1 MNKEETTQRVEI
13 LEFIF
18 ENVNNWVHFA
28 EAKSA
33 MIIAFNIAIISV
45 TNDFISLENRKF
57 GFYLILVLIIVST
70 IFALGSVIPNF
81 ALGSVIPN
89 EKIIYYKMFKFE
101 GEPNYLFYSYIA
113 SFANGEQYMEELYQ
127 KYWGQSK
134 LNVTQLEKDLCGEIY
149 ENSKIAASKYK
160 LFEVSSKIDVL
171 VCFIVI
177 IMLLI
182 A

>member
-33 MIIAFNIAIISV
+33 MIIALNIAIISV

-70 IFALGSVIPNF
+70 IF

>member
-1 MNKEETTQRVEI
+1 
-13 LEFIF
+13 
-18 ENVNNWVHFA
+18 
-28 EAKSA
+28 
-33 MIIAFNIAIISV
+33 
-45 TNDFISLENRKF
+45 
-57 GFYLILVLIIVST
+57 
-70 IFALGSVIPNF
+70 
-81 ALGSVIPN
+81 
-89 EKIIYYKMFKFE
+89 MFKFE

>member
-33 MIIAFNIAIISV
+33 MIIALNIAIISV

-70 IFALGSVIPNF
+70 IF

-160 LFEVSSKIDVL
+160 LFEVSSKIDVS